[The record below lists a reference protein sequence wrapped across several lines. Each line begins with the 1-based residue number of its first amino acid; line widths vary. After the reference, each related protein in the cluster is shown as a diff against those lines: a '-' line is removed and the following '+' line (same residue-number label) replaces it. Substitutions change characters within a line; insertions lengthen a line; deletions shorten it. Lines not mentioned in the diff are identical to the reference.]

1 MSDKS
6 PDESSPR
13 VAVFEAVN
21 DSLKETYL
29 GTTANPV
36 DMLAS
41 GFSDRRPRVVS
52 HWAPKDRISM
62 NIVESALSLSD
73 ADAFIRHYAATLV
86 AAGWKPLREDS

>member
-1 MSDKS
+1 MSETS
-6 PDESSPR
+6 QDESSPR

-29 GTTANPV
+29 GTTVNPV
-36 DMLAS
+36 DVLAG
-41 GFSDRRPRVVS
+41 GFTEMRPRVVS

-62 NIVESALSLSD
+62 NIIESALSMSD
-73 ADAFIRHYAATLV
+73 AEAFIKHYAATLA